1 MCGCVY
7 SAEGMSKTHIDKN
20 KRTNTIK
27 TKRTGGL

>member
-20 KRTNTIK
+20 KRGVATADIIEI
-27 TKRTGGL
+27 